1 MVTQWIPG
9 DKHRASKLA
18 ASATTNSCFLGSLA
32 PQIQKLW
39 TTTSRLSLSENQGS
53 IENLQWQSIC
63 FFMDS
68 HAILPD
74 CWGIEVDVSTKLGQ
88 EDIPEWFGICNLI
101 VVPRSKKKVLF
112 KNQHFFPGMV
122 WKTTLRTWCFTWSLV
137 TTPSG
142 LPSAQLCPDDPQN
155 PDDWGLGLD
164 ILDHGNHGTLGDPD
178 SFLQNGIYGPYGAWW
193 KIGPDLPQKIRDPIS
208 TPSTHEVIL
217 FTLEMSISRL
227 AGLVG
232 RASMGIK
239 IACKRSRTRG
249 I

>member
-101 VVPRSKKKVLF
+101 VVPRSKKKCFSKISIFSQGWFEKPHCEHGVS
-112 KNQHFFPGMV
+112 PGHLSPLQV
-122 WKTTLRTWCFTWSLV
+122 VCQV
-137 TTPSG
+137 PSC
-142 LPSAQLCPDDPQN
+142 AQMTPQN